1 MGNPTVFCVPA
12 KIAVVALR
20 SAFLE
25 TADTPTIDIF
35 IAEDHEITR
44 VGLKLTLEHIP
55 GFRVVGE
62 AEDGKGTVKK
72 VVELRPHVV
81 LMDIGLP
88 LMDGI
93 DATCRIKEEA
103 PGTRVIMLTS
113 HDNDRDI
120 FAALGAGADGY
131 CLKEVSGSQLVMA
144 IRAVADGVAWL
155 DPGVASRVLRTLA
168 TLTPPAQAA
177 NGEATAAKPAAGSS
191 PLSQRELDVLRL
203 VVDGLSNQEIAD
215 RLILSVET
223 VKTHMRH
230 IMEKLAVSD
239 RTQAAVKAMREGLV

>member
-1 MGNPTVFCVPA
+1 MDDA
-12 KIAVVALR
+12 AA
-20 SAFLE
+20 
-25 TADTPTIDIF
+25 PTINIF

-44 VGLKLTLEHIP
+44 VALRLTLEHVP
-55 GFRVVGE
+55 GFSVVGE
-62 AEDGKGTVKK
+62 AADGKMTVKK
-72 VVELRPHVV
+72 VAELKPQVV
-81 LMDIGLP
+81 VMDIGLP
-88 LMDGI
+88 LLDGI
-93 DATCRIKEEA
+93 NATTKIKQEV

-131 CLKEVSGSQLVMA
+131 CLKEASSTQLVMA

-155 DPGVASRVLRTLA
+155 APGVASRVLRA
-168 TLTPPAQAA
+168 C
-177 NGEATAAKPAAGSS
+177 ATAAPAPGAESPTKSNALAS
-191 PLSQRELDVLRL
+191 PLSQRELEVLKL
-203 VVDGLSNQEIAD
+203 VVEGLSNQEIAD
-215 RLILSVET
+215 KLILSVET

>member
-1 MGNPTVFCVPA
+1 MDTQENP
-12 KIAVVALR
+12 I
-20 SAFLE
+20 
-25 TADTPTIDIF
+25 INIF

-44 VGLKLTLEHIP
+44 VGLKLTLEHIE
-55 GFRVVGE
+55 GFKVVGE
-62 AEDGKGTVKK
+62 AEDGKRTVKE
-72 VVELRPHVV
+72 VLELRPHVV

-88 LMDGI
+88 LLDGI
-93 DATCRIKEEA
+93 DATGRIKQEA
-103 PGTRVIMLTS
+103 PGVRVIMLTS

-131 CLKEVSGSQLVMA
+131 CLKEVSGTQLAMA

-155 DPGVASRVLRTLA
+155 DPGIASRVLRAVASA
-168 TLTPPAQAA
+168 T
-177 NGEATAAKPAAGSS
+177 PAAPAGESGTKTPSLS

-203 VVDGLSNQEIAD
+203 VVEGLSNQEIAD

-223 VKTHMRH
+223 IKTHMRH

>member
-1 MGNPTVFCVPA
+1 MDDA
-12 KIAVVALR
+12 EA
-20 SAFLE
+20 
-25 TADTPTIDIF
+25 PTINIF

-44 VGLKLTLEHIP
+44 VGLRLTLEHVP
-55 GFRVVGE
+55 GFAVVGE
-62 AEDGKGTVKK
+62 AADGKMTVKK
-72 VVELRPHVV
+72 VAELKPHVV

-93 DATCRIKEEA
+93 DATTKIKQEV

-131 CLKEVSGSQLVMA
+131 CLKEVSGAQLVMA

-155 DPGVASRVLRTLA
+155 APGVASRVLRA
-168 TLTPPAQAA
+168 C
-177 NGEATAAKPAAGSS
+177 ATASPVPGETSAKANSLAS
-191 PLSQRELDVLRL
+191 PLSQRELEVLKL
-203 VVDGLSNQEIAD
+203 VVEGLSNQEIAD
-215 RLILSVET
+215 KLILSVET

>member
-1 MGNPTVFCVPA
+1 MPLGNRLSELAEAGVPHT
-12 KIAVVALR
+12 IMDNV
-20 SAFLE
+20 
-25 TADTPTIDIF
+25 DTHTIDIF

-44 VGLKLTLEHIP
+44 VGLKLTLENIP

-62 AEDGKGTVKK
+62 GEDGKETVKK
-72 VVELRPHVV
+72 VAQLKPTVV

-93 DATCRIKEEA
+93 EATAKIKEEA
-103 PGTRVIMLTS
+103 PSTRIIMLTS

-120 FAALGAGADGY
+120 FAALAAGADGY
-131 CLKEVSGSQLVMA
+131 CLKEVSGTNLVMA
-144 IRAVADGVAWL
+144 IRAVAEGVAWL
-155 DPGVASRVLRTLA
+155 DPGVASRVLRMCA
-168 TLTPPAQAA
+168 TVSAHGGAEGASTKSTP
-177 NGEATAAKPAAGSS
+177 GVS

-203 VVDGLSNQEIAD
+203 VVEGLSNQEIAD

-239 RTQAAVKAMREGLV
+239 RTQAAVKAMREGLL

>member
-1 MGNPTVFCVPA
+1 M
-12 KIAVVALR
+12 
-20 SAFLE
+20 E
-25 TADTPTIDIF
+25 TAGIPTIDIF

-44 VGLKLTLEHIP
+44 VGLKLTLENIS

-62 AEDGKGTVKK
+62 AEDGKDAVKQ
-72 VVELRPHVV
+72 VAELKPHVV
-81 LMDIGLP
+81 LMDIGMP
-88 LMDGI
+88 FMDGI
-93 DATCRIKEEA
+93 DATTRIKESVPA
-103 PGTRVIMLTS
+103 TRIIMLTLR
-113 HDNDRDI
+113 DNERDI

-131 CLKEVSGSQLVMA
+131 CLKEVSGNQLAMA

-155 DPGVASRVLRTLA
+155 DPGVASRVLRACA
-168 TLTPPAQAA
+168 TVSPTSDDAAVKSMPAVS
-177 NGEATAAKPAAGSS
+177 T
-191 PLSQRELDVLRL
+191 LSQRELDVLRL

-215 RLILSVET
+215 KLILSVET

>member
-1 MGNPTVFCVPA
+1 LTDVTDQPT
-12 KIAVVALR
+12 
-20 SAFLE
+20 
-25 TADTPTIDIF
+25 TIDIL

-55 GFRVVGE
+55 GFRIVGE
-62 AEDGKGTVKK
+62 AEDGTSAVAK
-72 VVELRPHVV
+72 VVELKPHVV

-93 DATCRIKEEA
+93 DATCKIKDEA
-103 PGTRVIMLTS
+103 PNTRVIMLTS

-131 CLKEVSGSQLVMA
+131 CLKEVSGSQLAMA

-155 DPGVASRVLRTLA
+155 DPGVASRVLRACA
-168 TLTPPAQAA
+168 TVQPTNAQEGGKQPS
-177 NGEATAAKPAAGSS
+177 NTSQ
-191 PLSQRELDVLRL
+191 LSQRELDVLRL
-203 VVDGLSNQEIAD
+203 VVEGLSNQEIAD